1 MTTERISVNNWIIT
15 LEEDPATGDLI
26 LPLNDEI
33 LELTGWQ
40 LGDTLVW
47 EVVSTDGKPTATLRK
62 KE

>member
-15 LEEDPATGDLI
+15 LEEDPATGDLV

-33 LELTGWQ
+33 LEVTGWQ

-47 EVVSTDGKPTATLRK
+47 EVLGDRTVQVRK